1 MAPVTHPRLTPAEF
15 VAAMWRTGWRAPIEL
30 IDGQAV
36 VIPPSGGEASFDKTE
51 LGHRL
56 CAWQEAEGRAGR
68 VLTDVVVRVQDA
80 FLAPDVAW
88 WGAGREPEIAPGA
101 IDTVPDVVAEVLS
114 PRTRD
119 NDLGPK
125 RGRYLR
131 AGVRELWLIDPAG
144 RSAVLATASGEKRLR
159 AAESSRR
166 RCCPA
171 SGCLSRTWSHD
182 APAQWGRMAA
192 APGRGPSV

>member
-1 MAPVTHPRLTPAEF
+1 VTVARVIYPRMTPAEF

-36 VIPPSGGEASFDKTE
+36 VIPPAGGDASFAKTQ
-51 LGHRL
+51 LVHGL

-68 VLTDVVVRVQDA
+68 VLADVFVRLQDA

-88 WGAGREPEIAPGA
+88 WGAGREPRIEPGA
-101 IDTVPDVVAEVLS
+101 IDTVPDVVVEVLS

-125 RGRYLR
+125 RGRYLG
-131 AGVRELWLIDPAG
+131 AGVRELWLIDPAD
-144 RSAVLATASGEKRLR
+144 RSAVIATASGEKRLR
-159 AAESSRR
+159 APEELTSPLLPGFRM
-166 RCCPA
+166 P
-171 SGCLSRTWSHD
+171 LSD
-182 APAQWGRMAA
+182 LLA
-192 APGRGPSV
+192 